1 MTTKQQLETALLDAM
16 RASDNVAKRTI
27 RMVLTSIKLEE
38 VARHSSLD
46 EAQVAAILH
55 KEVKLRREAIED
67 AKKAKRP
74 DLIADNEDEIRVLE
88 TFLPKQLSEAE
99 LNEMAQAVIAEI
111 QATGIADMGKV
122 MKALLPKIQGQ
133 VPNELASQVVRQ
145 LLMNK

>member
-1 MTTKQQLETALLDAM
+1 MTTKKQLETALLDAM
-16 RASDNVAKRTI
+16 RASDDVAKRTI

-38 VARHSSLD
+38 VARLSSLD
-46 EAQVAAILH
+46 EAQVATILH

-74 DLIADNEDEIRVLE
+74 DLIEDNEAEIRVLE

-99 LNEMAQAVIAEI
+99 LNEMAQTVIAEV
-111 QATGIADMGKV
+111 QATSMADMGKV

-133 VPNELASQVVRQ
+133 APNELASQVVRQ